1 MKPHEQRRYA
11 RTARRFRDKLERRAY
26 RIVRGRLLGFVQRI
40 TSAVR
45 TIDQSLWLSSV
56 DSWIGENEH
65 LQMLSDVYEAVGPL
79 AAHNEFN
86 LVRSRIVAG
95 LKRENPLFDLRYF
108 SRRWKR
114 LMMAI
119 LGNPETADRVTKI
132 TETTRKQIREALSD
146 AINQQLDIRKTA
158 KLIAER
164 VGGTILRSRAL
175 LIARTETT
183 RAANL
188 AAEMGAA
195 ETGIELNKL
204 WIATADTRTRTEH
217 RKMIG
222 KKPIP
227 VDEKFVVGGKK
238 MKHPGDPAGG
248 PENVINCRC
257 TVSYVP
263 VMRNGMP
270 VPRADSSP
278 AGAAGILSRIGGA
291 VVGFGAA
298 IADLFK
304 HDQTTVNNDGE

>member
-1 MKPHEQRRYA
+1 MNAAEQIRYA
-11 RTARRFRDKLERRAY
+11 KAAKRFRSRIEAKAY
-26 RIVRGRLLGFVQRI
+26 VIVRGYLRGWLQEVTTSIRI
-40 TSAVR
+40 T
-45 TIDQSLWLSSV
+45 DQSMWLSAS
-56 DSWIGENEH
+56 DSRITEAAH
-65 LQMLSDVYEAVGPL
+65 LQMLSDVYGAVGPL

-95 LKRENPLFDLRYF
+95 MKRENPLFDLGFF
-108 SRRWKR
+108 SRKWRQ
-114 LMMAI
+114 LMIAI
-119 LGNPETADRVTKI
+119 LSSPETAARVTKM
-132 TETTRKQIREALSD
+132 TETTKAQIRSALTD
-146 AINQQLDIRKTA
+146 AIDLRLDVRQTA
-158 KLIAER
+158 KLIR
-164 VGGTILRSRAL
+164 DKIGGSVLRSRAL

-188 AAEMGAA
+188 AAEMGAS
-195 ETGIELNKL
+195 ETGIELQKV
-204 WIATADTRTRTEH
+204 WIATADTRTRPAH
-217 RKMIG
+217 LAMRG
-222 KKPIP
+222 KDPI
-227 VDEKFVVGGKK
+227 VKDALFVVGGKK

-278 AGAAGILSRIGGA
+278 VGAAGILSRIGGA

-304 HDQTTVNNDGE
+304 HETVNNKP